1 MLKGNTLPELGG
13 ELWPML
19 AFTAVAVVVAL
30 KRYRQTLD

>member
-1 MLKGNTLPELGG
+1 MLKGNGLVQTLP

-19 AFTAVAVVVAL
+19 LFLELAGALAL